1 MKTIIGHYAILSELG
16 RGGMGVVYKAFEP
29 KLDRYVA
36 IKELSS
42 SLSHDAALVQR
53 FVREAQAM
61 AALND
66 PHIIQIHYIGQ
77 DDEQPYF
84 AMEFIDGES
93 IDSLLKR
100 EGKLSVADSLKLL
113 QQAAIGLSAA
123 HEQGV
128 IHRDIKPSNLMLNKR
143 DQLKIADFGIAH
155 TQRDSSKKLTATGDV
170 VGTPGYLS
178 PEVCLGNP
186 VDARSDLFALGIVL
200 FEMLSGR
207 LPFEDASPLKLM
219 LSVVESEIPD
229 IRGLNEQVDADTV
242 RILNRLLAKNPDAR
256 YQNAKALLDDL
267 HQHAALQTKTG
278 LSVHAVLP
286 AGGASTV
293 LSTPGLQKANA
304 ISKPTLATP
313 AGNAPVS
320 AAAANDAFV
329 IKKQYVWAALAA
341 FAASIVGGFLWFKPN
356 TQTSANNPLPAVE
369 APASHEN
376 TIASETEETKTPAVP
391 VVTTNV
397 AAPAPVPVIEKPIEP
412 AKIETVKPEKTIAQT
427 NKPETNKAVEPAVKA
442 KPVVTEAV
450 DKYGSVYTG
459 PQNEQLSIV
468 QATGKALAYIKVTG
482 INSSY
487 DGKVIRAEVKPAP
500 REGRDY
506 YFEPNGRGYVMVVMR
521 KDYSNGEMMVE
532 VYIPGLDRIGRFNY
546 NAELSKQLDSA
557 QLRAEYS
564 E

>member
-113 QQAAIGLSAA
+113 QQAAMGLSAA

-267 HQHAALQTKTG
+267 QQHAALQAKTG

-286 AGGASTV
+286 AGGASTM
-293 LSTPGLQKANA
+293 LATPGLQKANVV
-304 ISKPTLATP
+304 SKPTLATP
-313 AGNAPVS
+313 AGNVPVS

-341 FAASIVGGFLWFKPN
+341 LIASIIGGFLWLESN
-356 TQTSANNPLPAVE
+356 TQTSPNKPLPAVE
-369 APASHEN
+369 APVKNEN
-376 TIASETEETKTPAVP
+376 TVALETPETKKPVAPAVKTD
-391 VVTTNV
+391 VV
-397 AAPAPVPVIEKPIEP
+397 APAPVTEKPIEA
-412 AKIETVKPEKTIAQT
+412 AKVEAPKPEKTIAQT
-427 NKPETNKAVEPAVKA
+427 NKPETNKPVEPPVKA

-468 QATGKALAYIKVTG
+468 HVTGKALAYIKVTG

-487 DGKVIRAEVKPAP
+487 DGKVIRTEVKPAP

-506 YFEPNGRGYVMVVMR
+506 YFEPNGRGYVTVVMR
-521 KDYSNGEMMVE
+521 KDYSNDAMFVE

-546 NAELSKQLDSA
+546 DAELSKQLDSV
-557 QLRAEYS
+557 QLRAEFK